1 MQDSDSCRQPA
12 RPLHRVNVTS
22 RGKWKVKAEP
32 IHLLAQGSDHALISE
47 NFNSSMGD
55 LHIDLPQ
62 GGGLFSGLS
71 SGLEFRAALP
81 TVVRI
86 LRVAQLL

>member
-1 MQDSDSCRQPA
+1 MPPAA

-32 IHLLAQGSDHALISE
+32 IHLLGQGSDRALISE
-47 NFNSSMGD
+47 NFISSMGD

-62 GGGLFSGLS
+62 GGGLFSGL
-71 SGLEFRAALP
+71 
-81 TVVRI
+81 
-86 LRVAQLL
+86 RVASNLRQRYLP